1 MKYMLIDVTAV
12 ETTAVLAIA
21 PLRAVQLLG
30 RIQIANGKKVIS
42 PPLEGR
48 GFAKLE
54 KLPLQYL
61 YWNVCQET
69 PPEDYGELVRRCVAK
84 LESLPVDATPLEDLE
99 REVARLC
106 PDEPTTQREPKTP
119 KEPGAA
125 PARPKAM
132 TTTGLVWEIADK
144 LFVEA
149 GNKLPDRKVV
159 IAACE
164 AQEINPATAS
174 TQFGK
179 WKASKLVAP
188 GS

>member
-30 RIQIANGKKVIS
+30 RIQIANGKKVIA

-48 GFAKLE
+48 SFAKLE

-106 PDEPTTQREPKTP
+106 PDEPTTQREPKAP

-132 TTTGLVWEIADK
+132 TTTGLVWEIADR

-149 GNKLPDRKVV
+149 GNKIPDRKAV

-179 WKASKLVAP
+179 WKASKLAAP